1 MTSSSTRA
9 GASLRSARVPTP
21 RAWPALRSSL
31 VALGLALGARG
42 AAAQPTEVNLDRG
55 PTAELYVRKRPPVP
69 EAPVLSDEL
78 KKLLDG
84 ATAKRDE
91 KRLEAIALLREFL
104 SGEPEGATRADGMF
118 KLAELLWEEARRTY
132 LIAMDG
138 YERDLEACKLATRD
152 CTTPPEEP
160 RIKLGESE
168 ELYKDLLDAF
178 PDYRRADLVRY
189 LIGFAAKEGGREAE
203 AMAQFQAVIE
213 LYPDS
218 PLYGDAWMM
227 VGEHHFAAAEWDK
240 ARAAYENILDDPS
253 SATYDLAM
261 FKSAWCDWKLGDP
274 DRAALRFKT
283 VLDLAVEAE
292 TSGNAAQQRRR
303 AGLRDEALEYL
314 VVVFTEDRRIS
325 AKEVFDFL
333 ASIGGE
339 RYSRDVLIKVADAYV
354 GQAEYDRAVDTF
366 AFLIA
371 LEPESLSAAS
381 WQRRVI
387 ETWISALDTPEALG
401 AIKTLVDAYGPDSPW
416 AKAQRN
422 RDGLARSLAASEEL
436 VRRTAKNLHAEA
448 QAREKASK
456 PPKRPD
462 DPDAAYEAR
471 YRAFLDKQGLTGAYQ
486 QAAAGYDQYLR
497 GFAAAPAAA
506 ELRFYRAQVL
516 FFKLFQYEAA
526 GDEFLAVGKSA
537 PVGNFHKDALMGA
550 MAAFERARPA
560 DTAGRRELVLV
571 DKKFAEA
578 VDLYATLFPADPALV
593 DVIFKNGQRFFDYGD
608 YDEAI
613 KRFGVIVTRYPDHP
627 DAGAAGDRILAAL
640 AKAEDY
646 ENIEDWARRLKGAK
660 AFATPEQQ
668 ARLDRLIVES
678 IGHSGEKYAEAGKFE
693 QAASF
698 YLRIPK
704 EFPRHALAPA
714 SMAKAAELYKKAKQ
728 PEQAADIYLEL
739 ARTYKDSDQAAPAA
753 FAAGRLQ
760 EEIAYFAEAAAA
772 YELVVKEFGG
782 SSQAAT
788 ALYNAGVL
796 RQALGQNDQA
806 IAHYT
811 EYAKR
816 FKDRDDAAE
825 VAFRIGVVYETAGE
839 DGRAE
844 QAFRTYAASHKDVP
858 RRQIE
863 AHVRAART
871 ALRLGQNKRA
881 AESLEAAL
889 KLWRRIDGKDR
900 PAARPWAAE
909 ARYYQGE
916 LLFKEY
922 EAVALEVKPKLL
934 EKTLKKKSDL
944 LGKAQ
949 GVYLSVIDYEDLKW
963 ATASLYRVGQIY
975 DGFGEALRTAPTPKG
990 LTPAE
995 ADAYREA
1002 LDSYVIDI
1010 EEKAID
1016 LFSTGYQKAIQM
1028 QVYDGY
1034 TKKIREALGR
1044 LAGNQYPPERESR
1057 GEERFGD
1064 RPLDDELVEGID
1076 R

>member
-1 MTSSSTRA
+1 MSRVGRA
-9 GASLRSARVPTP
+9 IAFVLATALAAP
-21 RAWPALRSSL
+21 RAH
-31 VALGLALGARG
+31 
-42 AAAQPTEVNLDRG
+42 AQPSEVNLDRG
-55 PTAELYVRKRPPVP
+55 PAADLYVRKRPATPA
-69 EAPVLSDEL
+69 APILADEL
-78 KKLLDG
+78 KTLLGD
-84 ATAKRDE
+84 ATTRRDD

-104 SGEPEGATRADGMF
+104 SGQPEGATRADGMF

-138 YERDLEACKLATRD
+138 YERDLEACKQA
-152 CTTPPEEP
+152 TTPCAEPPAEP
-160 RIKLGESE
+160 RIQLAESE
-168 ELYKDLLDAF
+168 GLYRDLLDAF
-178 PDYRRADLVRY
+178 PAYRRADLVRY

-203 AMAQFQAVIE
+203 AMKQFQAVIE
-213 LYPDS
+213 QFPSS

-227 VGEHHFAAAEWDK
+227 IGEHHFAATEWAK
-240 ARAAYENILDDPS
+240 ARAAYENILTDPTA
-253 SATYDLAM
+253 ATYDLAM

-283 VLDLAVEAE
+283 VLDLATLAE
-292 TSGNAAQQRRR
+292 RSGSAAQQRRR
-303 AGLRDEALEYL
+303 APLRDEALEYL
-314 VVVFTEDRRIS
+314 VVVFTEDRAIS

-339 RYSRDVLIKVADAYV
+339 RYSRDVLIKVAEAYL

-371 LEPESLSAAS
+371 LEPDSLTSAA

-387 ETWISALDTPEALG
+387 ETWLSALDTPEALA
-401 AIKTLVDAYGPDSPW
+401 AIKTLVDGYGPDSAW
-416 AKAQRN
+416 ARTQRN
-422 RDGLARSLAASEEL
+422 RDGLTRSLAASEEL
-436 VRRTAKNLHAEA
+436 IRTTAKNLHAEA

-456 PPKRPD
+456 PPRRPD
-462 DPDAAYEAR
+462 DADTAYEAR
-471 YRAFLDKQGLTGAYQ
+471 YRTFLATQGLVGAYQ
-486 QAAAGYDQYLR
+486 LAAAGYDQYLR
-497 GFAAAPAAA
+497 GFGAAPAAA
-506 ELRFYRAQVL
+506 ELRFYRAQIL
-516 FFKLFQYEAA
+516 FFKLFQFEPA
-526 GDEFLAVGKSA
+526 GDEFLAVGKAA
-537 PVGNFHKDALMGA
+537 PVGPFHKDALMGA
-550 MAAFERARPA
+550 MAAFERARPP
-560 DTAGRRELVLV
+560 DTAGKRELVDV

-640 AKAEDY
+640 TKADDF
-646 ENIEDWARRLKGAK
+646 ENIEEWARRLKGAK
-660 AFATPEQQ
+660 AFASAAQQ
-668 ARLDRLIVES
+668 QRLDRLIVES
-678 IGHSGEKYAEAGKFE
+678 IGHSGEQYAAAGKYE

-698 YLRIPK
+698 YLRVPK
-704 EFPRHALAPA
+704 EFPRHALAAA
-714 SMAKAAELYKKAKQ
+714 SMAKAADMYKKAKQ

-739 ARTYKDSDQAAPAA
+739 ARTYRDSDQAAPAA
-753 FAAGRLQ
+753 FSAGRLQ
-760 EEIAYFAEAAAA
+760 EEIAYFAEAADA
-772 YELVVKEFGG
+772 YELVVKDFGT
-782 SSQAAT
+782 SAQAAD

-796 RQALGQNDQA
+796 RQALGQHDRA
-806 IAHYT
+806 IAHYQ

-816 FKDRDDAAE
+816 FDKRDDAAE
-825 VAFRIGVVYETAGE
+825 VAFRIGVVYEEAGD

-844 QAFRTYAASHKDVP
+844 QAFRTYAGAHREAP
-858 RRQIE
+858 RRVIE
-863 AHVRAART
+863 ALVRSART
-871 ALRLGQNKRA
+871 SLRLGQARRA
-881 AESLEAAL
+881 VESLDAAL
-889 KLWRRIDGKDR
+889 KLWKRLDPKDKV
-900 PAARPWAAE
+900 AGRPWAAE
-909 ARYYQGE
+909 ARYHQGE

-922 EAVALEVKPKLL
+922 EQVTLDVKPKVL
-934 EKTLKKKSDL
+934 EKTLKRKSEL

-975 DGFGEALRTAPTPKG
+975 DNFAEALRTAPTPKG
-990 LTPAE
+990 LSDAE
-995 ADAYREA
+995 AQAYRDA

-1010 EEKAID
+1010 EEKSIE
-1016 LFSTGYQKAIQM
+1016 LFATGYQKAIEM

-1057 GEERFGD
+1057 GAERVGD
-1064 RPLDDELVEGID
+1064 RPLDDELLEGID